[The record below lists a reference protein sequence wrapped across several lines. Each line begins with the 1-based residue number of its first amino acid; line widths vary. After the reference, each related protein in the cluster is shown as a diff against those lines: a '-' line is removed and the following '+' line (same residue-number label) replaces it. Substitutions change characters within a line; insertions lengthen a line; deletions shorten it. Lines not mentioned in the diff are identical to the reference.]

1 MKKGI
6 LISCRTASK
15 RLPNKAVLP
24 INKKPSIFYL
34 FENLNNSIYKDNLI
48 LCTTNLPS
56 DDVLVDLAKEKS
68 IKIFR
73 GSSEDKLKRWDDC
86 CDEFEIDFYK
96 RRR

>member
-1 MKKGI
+1 MKNYFV
-6 LISCRTASK
+6 SCRTASK

-68 IKIFR
+68 IKNFVVVQRTNLKGGMIVVMNLKLIF
-73 GSSEDKLKRWDDC
+73 L
-86 CDEFEIDFYK
+86 
-96 RRR
+96 

>member
-15 RLPNKAVLP
+15 RL
-24 INKKPSIFYL
+24 SIRLFYQTKNHQFFYL

-56 DDVLVDLAKEKS
+56 DDVLVDLAKEKINKNIS
-68 IKIFR
+68 VVVQRTNLKGGMIVVMNLKLIF
-73 GSSEDKLKRWDDC
+73 L
-86 CDEFEIDFYK
+86 
-96 RRR
+96 